1 MYNYLQNKFSLTS
14 QGAKDLV
21 KGIIWSVLVN
31 FSLMLPICVCFLFLQ
46 DALPGLYGQPLSAKL
61 PFYIGISI
69 VALAL
74 IFITNLIQYKYLF
87 NTTYEESG
95 NRRINLAEKLRR
107 LPLAFFGR
115 KNLSDL
121 TSTIMGDCTAL
132 EHAFSH
138 AVPTFCGSIIS
149 TTLIS
154 IGMFFYNWKM
164 ALALVWVV
172 PVSFLI
178 IFLGGSY
185 IQKLS
190 IRNLEEKRKGT
201 ELIQESLE
209 NVRDL
214 KAFRKTDQY
223 LTHLDDTLKNTE
235 KHIVKGELGTGI
247 IATSAQMILKIGIA
261 TVVLVGSVL
270 ISRNAISLLEFLVF
284 LLAATRFYDPLSMT
298 LQNLV
303 EMLAALTKID
313 RMKKLD
319 SEQEQHGTKT
329 FSPKGYDISF
339 ENVGF
344 SYLDDEQVLSNVSFT
359 AKQGEVTALVGP
371 SGGGKSTVA
380 KLAARFWDTT
390 AGKVTLDGTDI
401 KTVDPETLLVS
412 YSMVFQDVV
421 LFNDTV
427 MENIRLGKRGATDEE
442 VLAAAQAACCDEFV
456 SRLPDGYKSMIG
468 ENGQKLSGGERQRIS
483 IARALLKNA
492 PVVLLDEATASLD
505 AENESQIQTA
515 LSRLLQGKT
524 VLVIAHRL
532 RTITQADH
540 IVVLQ
545 EGKVAQ
551 QGSPEELERQ
561 GGLFK
566 HMLELQEISSNWS
579 L

>member
-1 MYNYLQNKFSLTS
+1 MYTYLQNKLSLTY

-21 KGIIWSVLVN
+21 RGIVWSAIVN
-31 FSLMLPICVCFLFLQ
+31 FMFMLPVWVCFLFLQ
-46 DALPGLYGQPLSAKL
+46 DMLPGLSGRPVSMNL
-61 PFYIGISI
+61 PFYIAACIAS
-69 VALAL
+69 LAL
-74 IFITNLIQYKYLF
+74 IFLTNFIQYRYLY

-95 NRRINLAEKLRR
+95 NRRVNLAEKLRR
-107 LPLAFFGR
+107 LPLAFFGK

-121 TSTIMGDCTAL
+121 TSTIMSDCTSL

-138 AVPTFCGSIIS
+138 AVPTFCGSVVS
-149 TTLIS
+149 TVLIS
-154 IGMFFYNWKM
+154 VSLLFYDWRM

-172 PVSFLI
+172 PVSFLLI
-178 IFLGGSY
+178 LLSGRY
-185 IQKLS
+185 IKKLS

-223 LTHLDDTLKNTE
+223 LTHLDDTLKKTE
-235 KHIVKGELGTGI
+235 KYIVKGEFSTGVLVV
-247 IATSAQMILKIGIA
+247 SAQMLLKVGIA
-261 TVVLVGSVL
+261 TVFLTGSIL
-270 ISRNAISLLEFLVF
+270 ITRNSLSLLEFLMF

-303 EMLAALTKID
+303 EMLTAQTKID
-313 RMKKLD
+313 RMKRLD
-319 SEQEQHGTKT
+319 REPEQCGTT
-329 FSPKGYDISF
+329 AFTPNGYDIVF
-339 ENVGF
+339 NNVGF
-344 SYLDDEQVLSNVSFT
+344 TYSGNEQVLSNVSFV
-359 AKQGEVTALVGP
+359 ARQGEVTALVGP

-390 AGKVTLDGTDI
+390 SGKVSLGGTDI
-401 KTVDPETLLVS
+401 STVDPETLLA
-412 YSMVFQDVV
+412 YYTIVFQDVV

-442 VLAAAQAACCDEFV
+442 VLAAARAACCDEFV
-456 SRLPDGYKSMIG
+456 SRLPDGYNSLIG

-524 VLVIAHRL
+524 ILVIAHRL
-532 RTITQADH
+532 RTITQADK
-540 IVVLQ
+540 IVVLRDG
-545 EGKVAQ
+545 EIVQ
-551 QGSPEELERQ
+551 QGSPKELGLQE
-561 GGLFK
+561 GLFR
-566 HMLELQEISSNWS
+566 HMLELQEASSNWS

>member
-1 MYNYLQNKFSLTS
+1 M
-14 QGAKDLV
+14 
-21 KGIIWSVLVN
+21 
-31 FSLMLPICVCFLFLQ
+31 
-46 DALPGLYGQPLSAKL
+46 
-61 PFYIGISI
+61 
-69 VALAL
+69 
-74 IFITNLIQYKYLF
+74 
-87 NTTYEESG
+87 
-95 NRRINLAEKLRR
+95 
-107 LPLAFFGR
+107 AFFGK
-115 KNLSDL
+115 KNLSDW
-121 TSTIMGDCTAL
+121 TSTLMSDCTSL

-138 AVPTFCGSIIS
+138 AVPTFCGSVVS
-149 TTLIS
+149 PVWLS
-154 IGMFFYNWKM
+154 VSLRFYDWRM

-172 PVSFLI
+172 PVSFLLI
-178 IFLGGSY
+178 LLSGRY
-185 IQKLS
+185 IKKLS

-223 LTHLDDTLKNTE
+223 LTHLDDTLKKTE
-235 KHIVKGELGTGI
+235 KYIVKGEFSTGI
-247 IATSAQMILKIGIA
+247 LVVSAQMLLKVGIA
-261 TVVLVGSVL
+261 TVFLTGSIL
-270 ISRNAISLLEFLVF
+270 ITRNSLSLLEFLMF

-303 EMLAALTKID
+303 EMLTAQTKID
-313 RMKKLD
+313 RMKRLD
-319 SEQEQHGTKT
+319 REPEQRGTT
-329 FSPKGYDISF
+329 AFTPNGYDIVF
-339 ENVGF
+339 NNVGF
-344 SYLDDEQVLSNVSFT
+344 AYSGNEQVLSNVSFV
-359 AKQGEVTALVGP
+359 ARQGEVTALVGP

-390 AGKVTLDGTDI
+390 SGKVSLGGTDI
-401 KTVDPETLLVS
+401 STVDPETLLA
-412 YSMVFQDVV
+412 YYTIVFQDVV

-456 SRLPDGYKSMIG
+456 SRLPDGYNSLIG

-524 VLVIAHRL
+524 ILVIAHRL
-532 RTITQADH
+532 RTITQADK
-540 IVVLQ
+540 IVVLRDGEVVQQSSPKELGSQ
-545 EGKVAQ
+545 EG
-551 QGSPEELERQ
+551 
-561 GGLFK
+561 LFR
-566 HMLELQEISSNWS
+566 HMLELQEASSNWS

>member
-69 VALAL
+69 VAMAL

-172 PVSFLI
+172 PISFLI
-178 IFLGGSY
+178 IFLGGRY

-270 ISRNAISLLEFLVF
+270 ISRNALSLLEFLVF

-319 SEQEQHGTKT
+319 SEKEQHGTKT

-532 RTITQADH
+532 RTITQADR

>member
-1 MYNYLQNKFSLTS
+1 MYTYLQSTFNLTR

-21 KGIIWSVLVN
+21 KGIVWSAIVN
-31 FSLMLPICVCFLFLQ
+31 FMFMLPVCVCFLFLR
-46 DALPGLYGQPLSAKL
+46 DILPGLYGQPVSLNL
-61 PFYIGISI
+61 PFYIAACAVS
-69 VALAL
+69 LAL
-74 IFITNLIQYKYLF
+74 IFITHFIQYKYLY

-107 LPLAFFGR
+107 LPLAFFGK

-121 TSTIMGDCTAL
+121 TSTIMSDCTAL
-132 EHAFSH
+132 EHSFSH
-138 AVPTFCGSIIS
+138 AVPTFCGSVVS
-149 TTLIS
+149 TILIS
-154 IGMFFYNWKM
+154 IGIFFYDWRM

-172 PVSFLI
+172 PVSFLFV
-178 IFLGGSY
+178 IFGGRY
-185 IQKLS
+185 IKKLS
-190 IRNLEEKRKGT
+190 LKNLEEKRKGT

-223 LTHLDDTLKNTE
+223 LIHLDDTLKNTE

-247 IATSAQMILKIGIA
+247 LVTSAQMVLKIGIA
-261 TVVLVGSVL
+261 SVVLAGSIL
-270 ISRNAISLLEFLVF
+270 ISRNALSLLEFLVF

-298 LQNLV
+298 LQNLA
-303 EMLAALTKID
+303 EMLATQAKID
-313 RMKKLD
+313 RMKQLD
-319 SEQEQHGTKT
+319 KEPEQHGTT
-329 FSPKGYDISF
+329 SFAPKNYNIAF
-339 ENVGF
+339 NHVGF
-344 SYLDDEQVLSNVSFT
+344 SYLGDEQVLSDVSFT

-380 KLAARFWDTT
+380 KLAARFWDATT
-390 AGKVTLDGTDI
+390 GTISLGGTDI
-401 KTVDPETLLVS
+401 KTVDPETLLTS
-412 YSMVFQDVV
+412 YAMVFQDVV

-456 SRLPDGYKSMIG
+456 ARLPDGYKSMIG

-492 PVVLLDEATASLD
+492 PVVVFDEATASLD

-532 RTITQADH
+532 RTITQADK

-545 EGKVAQ
+545 NGKVVQ
-551 QGSPEELERQ
+551 QGSPMELESQ
-561 GGLFK
+561 EGLFK